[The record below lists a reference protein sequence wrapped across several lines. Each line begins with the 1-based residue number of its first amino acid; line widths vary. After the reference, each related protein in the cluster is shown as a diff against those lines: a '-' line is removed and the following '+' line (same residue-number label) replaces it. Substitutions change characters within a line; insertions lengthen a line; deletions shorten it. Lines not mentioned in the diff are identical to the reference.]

1 MATSVDVV
9 LANYFA
15 VTATMLLACMF
26 LTGDTMLWCL
36 LGILCFAA
44 ASLCAWVIVVLRRRI
59 VPISKRRGSED
70 AHPEIMDADRRELS
84 SIWFSR
90 RGTLDAW
97 RFSFRSRT
105 PTRKPLR
112 PTGANY
118 RKSGSE
124 LSVAYLPLRVH
135 PRVVVSPDAEDA
147 GEARNGSCLARSA
160 DRPSRRKQSRV
171 LHGLPDLE
179 KDHGSRNYETC
190 MSAGS
195 RRL

>member
-84 SIWFSR
+84 SIWCSTQLFGLQKGFR
-90 RGTLDAW
+90 VAARWTLGD
-97 RFSFRSRT
+97 SHS
-105 PTRKPLR
+105 
-112 PTGANY
+112 
-118 RKSGSE
+118 
-124 LSVAYLPLRVH
+124 
-135 PRVVVSPDAEDA
+135 D
-147 GEARNGSCLARSA
+147 
-160 DRPSRRKQSRV
+160 Q
-171 LHGLPDLE
+171 GLQ
-179 KDHGSRNYETC
+179 HGSH
-190 MSAGS
+190 
-195 RRL
+195 